1 MSDRPAERQKRYQI
15 SPDFVL
21 WRIGEDT
28 VVIPI
33 GDHPVFS
40 NVMMT
45 PNKTAAFL
53 WQAFSDPSTE
63 DEVVERVLQHFD
75 GPEADIRRDVAMFM
89 QDTIKRQVLMEVD

>member
-1 MSDRPAERQKRYQI
+1 M
-15 SPDFVL
+15 
-21 WRIGEDT
+21 
-28 VVIPI
+28 VIPI

-63 DEVVERVLQHFD
+63 DEVVERVLQQFD